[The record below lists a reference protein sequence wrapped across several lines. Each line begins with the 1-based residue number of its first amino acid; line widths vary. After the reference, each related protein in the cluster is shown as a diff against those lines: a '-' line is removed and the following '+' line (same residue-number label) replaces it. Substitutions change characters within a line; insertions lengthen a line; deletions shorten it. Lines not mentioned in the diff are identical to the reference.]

1 MVSNDN
7 CGDQY
12 LAQQYQPVQYQGQ
25 QAQLY
30 DGTTVTVRRVVEV
43 DWVASLLLSIL
54 VSLSL
59 TYLVNS
65 VFRGWRR

>member
-7 CGDQY
+7 CGNQY
-12 LAQQYQPVQYQGQ
+12 LAQQLEPVQYQGQ
-25 QAQLY
+25 QAQFA

-54 VSLSL
+54 VSLAL

-65 VFRGWRR
+65 VLRGWFR